1 MSAISGS
8 DDQYALEDSASIAVI
23 GGGPTGSFFSI
34 FLLKMAKM
42 VGKKL
47 NVTIF
52 EPKDFSKD
60 GPRGCNHCGGVI
72 SELLVQMLAVE
83 GINLPDSVVQRGINS
98 YKLHTHLGSVQIA
111 TPSFEKTIATVYRGG
126 GPKGIVG
133 REKESFDNY
142 LLYQAIQEGAV
153 HNHAR
158 IDRVEYRNKRPVLF
172 SQGQKILEADLVVG
186 AFGVNSQ
193 TAKVFEDMGFGY
205 KKPAAV
211 RAAIAEIGLGKS
223 IISEHLCVPLKYK
236 ERIFG
241 VLNMSNS
248 SEKLFTLDD
257 LKLLHTLSITASMA
271 VQNAMNYSHLKYA
284 TDEVIKHATMLG
296 MW

>member
-34 FLLKMAKM
+34 FTL
-42 VGKKL
+42 
-47 NVTIF
+47 
-52 EPKDFSKD
+52 
-60 GPRGCNHCGGVI
+60 
-72 SELLVQMLAVE
+72 
-83 GINLPDSVVQRGINS
+83 
-98 YKLHTHLGSVQIA
+98 
-111 TPSFEKTIATVYRGG
+111 
-126 GPKGIVG
+126 
-133 REKESFDNY
+133 
-142 LLYQAIQEGAV
+142 
-153 HNHAR
+153 
-158 IDRVEYRNKRPVLF
+158 
-172 SQGQKILEADLVVG
+172 
-186 AFGVNSQ
+186 
-193 TAKVFEDMGFGY
+193 
-205 KKPAAV
+205 KPAAV

-248 SEKLFTLDD
+248 SEKLFALDD